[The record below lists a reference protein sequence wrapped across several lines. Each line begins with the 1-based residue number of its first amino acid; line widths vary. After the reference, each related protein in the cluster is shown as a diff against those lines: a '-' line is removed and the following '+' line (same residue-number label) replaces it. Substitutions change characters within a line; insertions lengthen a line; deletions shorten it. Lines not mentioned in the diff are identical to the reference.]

1 MNRVIIMGRLASDP
15 ELRTTANGISVA
27 RFTVAVSRYTKD
39 SRGQTDWID
48 CVAWRGTAEIV
59 ERYFS
64 KGKQILV
71 EGSIKTGTY
80 DDKNGNKRKSV
91 DVVAERVEFCGS
103 RDDSGEKSSAERANG
118 SVVHERWEDG
128 GFFTDDKDLPF

>member
-103 RDDSGEKSSAERANG
+103 RDDSGEKSSAERTNG
-118 SVVHERWEDG
+118 SVAHEKWEDG